1 MLQYEND
8 RTRKLTNK
16 NLNKFGSISSSY
28 SNVNSGIT
36 YVVTNEPLS
45 SFIKYI

>member
-1 MLQYEND
+1 MIGQENKKN
-8 RTRKLTNK
+8 TTNK
-16 NLNKFGSISSSY
+16 NLNKFRSISSSY